1 MPSCIHLS
9 MIGDDPWN
17 SELHLL
23 CYQQQF
29 STVPLA
35 FCCSHRKGEV
45 SSIFGVCQ
53 AETSACCLLYH
64 RRQLGL
70 HMSLICL
77 DNSCVM
83 VFTYSYIMAK
93 KVHLYYSLFKHWSSH
108 TYICSSKVHAQ
119 ISTVVQ
125 LYPFKNVLLA
135 RQMLFVIN
143 TSSRQ
148 FKMTAQG
155 GMPL

>member
-83 VFTYSYIMAK
+83 VFLTHTSWQK
-93 KVHLYYSLFKHWSSH
+93 K
-108 TYICSSKVHAQ
+108 YICIILCSNTGVLILIYAPQKCMHK
-119 ISTVVQ
+119 STVVQ